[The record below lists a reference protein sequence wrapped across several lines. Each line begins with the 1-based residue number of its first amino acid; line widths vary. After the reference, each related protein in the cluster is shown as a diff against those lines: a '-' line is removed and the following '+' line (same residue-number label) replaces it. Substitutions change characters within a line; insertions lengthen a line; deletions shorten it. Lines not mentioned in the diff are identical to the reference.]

1 MTAMMIIFLQRL
13 MADNGR
19 FSAAIPHT
27 SRTRSD
33 IVVIIVIIIV
43 TIVIVVII

>member
-1 MTAMMIIFLQRL
+1 MMIIFLQRL

-33 IVVIIVIIIV
+33 IVVIIV
-43 TIVIVVII
+43 TIVIVVIIL